1 MLFAPL
7 LVAVALAGAP
17 IGTASIGTAPPAG
30 VPMAAPVTCDIS
42 DATLSWGFKESFRA
56 YIDGDIANGSWTE
69 DGNASYETPSF
80 TWSGG
85 TGTYTPLY
93 DRTEIAFTGSV
104 RFVGHDG
111 LLDTTI
117 ANPVIRIDGSS
128 GTMKL
133 DVSGPTMDGDP
144 VSLQGVSFVELA
156 AADVVGD
163 DAVRTVDADTA
174 LTADG
179 ATAFPNYEAG
189 TPFDPASIS
198 MTVGK
203 LCPTAAVVD
212 DVETSSAPSPLAIG
226 LGGFAALAVAAIVL
240 VIVLTRR
247 RRA

>member
-1 MLFAPL
+1 MTFTPFVLAI
-7 LVAVALAGAP
+7 ALAVSP
-17 IGTASIGTAPPAG
+17 LAG
-30 VPMAAPVTCDIS
+30 VPTAVAVECDIT
-42 DATLSWGFKESFRA
+42 DATLTWGFKESFRS
-56 YIDGDIANGSWTE
+56 YIDGDIANGSWTT
-69 DGNASYETPSF
+69 DGNASYDTPSF

-85 TGTYTPLY
+85 TGTYTPIY

-117 ANPVIRIDGSS
+117 ANPVIRIDGQTGSLA
-128 GTMKL
+128 L

-144 VSLQGVSFVELA
+144 IDLRDVAFVDLA
-156 AADVVGD
+156 AGDVTGD

-179 ATAFPNYEAG
+179 AIAFPNYESG
-189 TPFDPASIS
+189 TAFDPASIS
-198 MTVGK
+198 MTVGM
-203 LCPTAAVVD
+203 LCPTAAAVD
-212 DVETSSAPSPLAIG
+212 DVETSSAPSPLVIG
-226 LGGFAALAVAAIVL
+226 LGVFAALAVAAIVL